1 MLSAMDIVQHFEIPA
16 SDLEQARV
24 FYHRVF
30 GWSMDAFDEDTV
42 MIARPPTVPGQ
53 TPGIGGDL
61 HHPTEATHPTIVVT
75 VDSIDATLD
84 RIERSGGHR
93 VGEIHELGGAA
104 GRYAYFDDPEG
115 NRIGLWDAGVDA
127 S

>member
-1 MLSAMDIVQHFEIPA
+1 MDKVQHFEIPA

-30 GWSMDAFDEDTV
+30 GWSMDAFDEHTV
-42 MIARPPTVPGQ
+42 MIKRPVDVPGES
-53 TPGIGGDL
+53 PGIGGDL

-75 VDSIDATLD
+75 VASIDESFY
-84 RIERSGGHR
+84 RIEQAGGHR
-93 VGEIHELGGAA
+93 VGEIHDLGDGN

-115 NRIGLWDAGVDA
+115 NRIGLWDAGV